1 MWSVGQGLHMP
12 VGMSSFPGPDATIL
26 FNFNFFLLATL
37 GNLDFLPLSLGGG
50 GGRGTYPKYSCVIS
64 TLFSQKLNSVQSL

>member
-12 VGMSSFPGPDATIL
+12 VGMSSFLGPDATIL

-37 GNLDFLPLSLGGG
+37 GNLDFPPLSLGGG
-50 GGRGTYPKYSCVIS
+50 GGGEERVPNTPVSFPPYLTK
-64 TLFSQKLNSVQSL
+64 N

>member
-12 VGMSSFPGPDATIL
+12 VGMSSFLGTDVTIL

-50 GGRGTYPKYSCVIS
+50 GGGRGERVPNTPVSFPPYLAK
-64 TLFSQKLNSVQSL
+64 N